1 MDIPLQGKSPVTR
14 FRYTLASARSQQ
26 LKIVHIQRL
35 PPPGANSIEK
45 LFARIRNELVQQS
58 IDVHAQIAPH
68 LSQGLRNRF
77 QNIQWAKRIK
87 ADVLH
92 VTGDIHYVTLGLN
105 KDRSILTI
113 HDLEMLSRLKGW
125 KRAIVKTFWFDLP
138 IKKVRF
144 VTCISKATESKLLKT
159 CRVDSNKVRV
169 IPNLL
174 PRAYTFQPKTEL
186 QSVPRILFLGTKHN
200 KNLERVLQA
209 LKDVVC
215 ELFIVGK
222 LSTKQIDELNIAKI
236 RYTNLVGISDD
247 ELEEQ
252 YRRSDLLC
260 FPSLE
265 EGFGLPIIEAQSM
278 GRAVI
283 TSNISSMPEVAGD
296 GACLVDPLS
305 VESIRDG
312 VKRVI
317 KDSSYR
323 STLVQRGY
331 ENQKRFSPQQIAS
344 KYLDLYREVHN
355 RL

>member
-1 MDIPLQGKSPVTR
+1 MALGTV
-14 FRYTLASARSQQ
+14 RSHP

-35 PPPGANSIEK
+35 PPTGANSIEK
-45 LFARIRNELVQQS
+45 LFARIRLELVQQS
-58 IDVHAQIAPH
+58 IDVRAEIAPQ
-68 LSQGLRNRF
+68 LSQGLKNRF
-77 QNIQWAKRIK
+77 QNIQWAKQLK

-144 VTCISKATESKLLKT
+144 VTCISKATESKLLAT
-159 CRVDSNKVRV
+159 CRVDPKKVRV

-186 QSVPRILFLGTKHN
+186 QPVPRILFLGTKHN

-215 ELFIVGK
+215 ELVIVGK
-222 LSTKQIDELNIAKI
+222 LSAKQTDALINSKI

-252 YRRSDLLC
+252 YRQSDLLC

-283 TSNISSMPEVAGD
+283 TSNVSSMPEVAGH

-305 VESIRDG
+305 VESIREAIN
-312 VKRVI
+312 RII

-323 STLVQRGY
+323 SALVQRGY
-331 ENQKRFSPQQIAS
+331 ENQKRFSPQQVAS
-344 KYLDLYREVHN
+344 QYLDLYREVHN
-355 RL
+355 GP